1 MLLLHG
7 LLHLMGHDHERGA
20 AEAAE
25 MARQERAV
33 LAALGW
39 RVRRNLVWSTKETS
53 SPISFLNNEEP
64 LIQPLD
70 EAMEASNNLL
80 IEQRTSI
87 QDPDQTME
95 TLNQKIEDREI
106 ADGGNKERALAAEL
120 GRPDRLYFL
129 ERLREKKEMV
139 NNWHVN

>member
-39 RVRRNLVWSTKETS
+39 RVHHSLVWSNNGD
-53 SPISFLNNEEP
+53 LN
-64 LIQPLD
+64 
-70 EAMEASNNLL
+70 S
-80 IEQRTSI
+80 RS
-87 QDPDQTME
+87 
-95 TLNQKIEDREI
+95 
-106 ADGGNKERALAAEL
+106 
-120 GRPDRLYFL
+120 
-129 ERLREKKEMV
+129 
-139 NNWHVN
+139 